1 MSLQE
6 IHLLKKFLEDDA
18 DSFHDGDAISVDDL
32 IESIEVHNQSAQR
45 PVFHPE
51 PSHISSDEVSSLRRK
66 FDRLQREKDDDQ
78 DFYNAKIR

>member
-32 IESIEVHNQSAQR
+32 IESIEVHNQSAQKMGIGGKR
-45 PVFHPE
+45 GGE
-51 PSHISSDEVSSLRRK
+51 EVTEAMRK
-66 FDRLQREKDDDQ
+66 E
-78 DFYNAKIR
+78 